1 MQYSEASKKNRTQDF
16 MSMPIFDR
24 DKKLAFCLQ
33 VTSKKK
39 KNSTFSSGFT
49 MIDEMFLTITANI
62 MQTKFHNI
70 LARNL
75 MKESQQDVINII
87 KTAAVVS
94 T

>member
-1 MQYSEASKKNRTQDF
+1 
-16 MSMPIFDR
+16 MSLPIFDR
-24 DKKLAFCLQ
+24 EKKLAFCLQ
-33 VTSKKK
+33 VISKKK

-49 MIDEMFLTITANI
+49 MFDEIFFTMTANI
-62 MQTKFHNI
+62 MQIKLHNI
-70 LARNL
+70 LARNM